1 MIFHRFLKKEKNIL
15 TNIIEIQNL
24 YFLNILKNISFAVN
38 EGDILGIIG
47 YSNSGKTVLLKLI
60 ATLLNPSKGNI
71 NIFGNDVL
79 KLKEQELNNLRKKT
93 GFVFETGGLLDN
105 FTVLE
110 NIGFRVLNEINK
122 HKENITK
129 ILNEVDLFD
138 IENKYYYELSG
149 GMQRRVSIAKAL
161 FNKNELIIYDNP
173 TAGLDVVNCNKI
185 FNIIKKYNKTSIIVS
200 NDLKNLFKICNK
212 VIFIDNG
219 EIIFNG
225 NVEQINTFNN
235 EIVQSFIKGGF

>member
-1 MIFHRFLKKEKNIL
+1 M

-24 YFLNILKNISFAVN
+24 YFLNILKNISFSVN

-93 GFVFETGGLLDN
+93 GFVFEIGGLLDN

-225 NVEQINTFNN
+225 NVEQTNTFNN

>member
-1 MIFHRFLKKEKNIL
+1 LKKGKNIL
-15 TNIIEIQNL
+15 KNIIEIQNL
-24 YFLNILKNISFAVN
+24 CFLNVLKNISFSVN

-71 NIFGNDVL
+71 SIFGNDVL
-79 KLKEQELNNLRKKT
+79 KLKEQQLNNLRKKFS
-93 GFVFETGGLLDN
+93 FVFETGGLLDN

-110 NIGFRVLNEINK
+110 NVGFRVLNEITK
-122 HKENITK
+122 HKENIVK
-129 ILNEVDLFD
+129 ILNEVDLFET
-138 IENKYYYELSG
+138 ENKYYYELSG
-149 GMQRRVSIAKAL
+149 GMQRRVSIAKAF
-161 FNKNELIIYDNP
+161 FNKSEINIYDNP
-173 TAGLDVVNCNKI
+173 TAGLDILNCNKI
-185 FNIIKKYNKTSIIVS
+185 FNLIKTHSKTSIIVS

-212 VIFIDNG
+212 IIFIDNG
-219 EIIFNG
+219 KIIFNG